1 MKSIVPAKSFKIHPT
16 HSKKKTD
23 DQISLDIKNNNDNEN
38 VEQLQEW
45 YKQKYPRGTPFIVAC
60 ELGNLKDIKLFIAA
74 HDEKATGVTVK
85 ELINR
90 AEKNSDGCFFTPL
103 DIAKKNNHWNIVKYF
118 GGTPINTYP
127 RPAIIWRNQHM
138 EEPTS
143 IVSTRFETEG
153 PLGIEFEEKGGK
165 GVFVKKV
172 VQNSLAAACPE
183 IQRSNCLLK
192 INERDVSKAS
202 LADIMLLLTSVGRPV
217 VLTWWFL
224 HKVTIHIKH
233 NGELIAGDAR
243 TDRLL
248 SSMFGQN
255 KVTAKMDALE
265 EGFANIHNYGIEL
278 GTLIKIGFVAVPVIL
293 IGMYVPYGYILV
305 LVFLIAVCGF
315 MWSIHAYGKS
325 VEVIIMEQEQFLDRE
340 LKDWKERGIMVGYFT
355 EKHSRVYYVNVDSG
369 MVGQDTRREERTQRW
384 VTGKIVLSF
393 KPKAYDRKE
402 MQRGIAL

>member
-16 HSKKKTD
+16 HSKKKPD
-23 DQISLDIKNNNDNEN
+23 DQISLDIKNNNDIEN
-38 VEQLQEW
+38 VEQLKEW
-45 YKQKYPRGTPFIVAC
+45 YKQKYPKGTPFIVAC

-74 HDEKATGVTVK
+74 HDEKATGVTVN

-127 RPAIIWRNQHM
+127 RPARIWL
-138 EEPTS
+138 EETTS

-172 VQNSLAAACPE
+172 VQNSLAAVCPE

-202 LADIMLLLTSVGRPV
+202 LADVMLLLTSVGRAV

-265 EGFANIHNYGIEL
+265 EGFVNIHNYGIEL
-278 GTLIKIGFVAVPVIL
+278 GTLIKIGFVAVLVIL
-293 IGMYVPYGYILV
+293 ISMLVPHPYGYILV

-315 MWSIHAYGKS
+315 IWSINAYGKS
-325 VEVIIMEQEQFLDRE
+325 VEVIIMKQEQFLDRE
-340 LKDWKERGIMVGYFT
+340 LKDWKKRGIMVGYFT
-355 EKHSRVYYVNVDSG
+355 E
-369 MVGQDTRREERTQRW
+369 ERTQRW
-384 VTGKIVLSF
+384 VTGRIVLSF
-393 KPKAYDRKE
+393 EPKAYDRKE
-402 MQRGIAL
+402 MQRGVNIFNIFN